1 MTNDKFEQIASMFK
15 FDFDSKQN
23 QEKLA
28 SNEDILVRASLLQE
42 KIANELASIPSID
55 EENLILDAIKYY
67 E

>member
-15 FDFDSKQN
+15 FDFDSNQS

-42 KIANELASIPSID
+42 KIANELASAPSID